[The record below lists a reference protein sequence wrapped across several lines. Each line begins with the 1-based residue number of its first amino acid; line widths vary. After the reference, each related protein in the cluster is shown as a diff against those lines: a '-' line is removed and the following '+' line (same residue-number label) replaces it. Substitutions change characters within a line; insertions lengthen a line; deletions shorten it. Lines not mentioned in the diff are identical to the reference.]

1 MSRSL
6 SLAMLIAVLAV
17 ALAIPVGALPL
28 STTEEEGSPDVALDL
43 SGTWRFSTG
52 DDPAWRDPAFDDSA
66 WEVRQVPDTSLNQG
80 FDDYNGYAWFRLDF
94 EIPAGAEG
102 QNLIASMGF
111 IDDADEVYLNG
122 VLIGASGRVDS
133 PRKSAWFER
142 RTYTVPAAAP
152 VYGGTNT
159 LAVRM
164 YDMSGGGGWYK
175 GPIGLF
181 SKATLRAQVHG
192 ITAPPASDEQRQ
204 AVLDV
209 LSQQDDALRRGDLDA
224 YATTLSPAF
233 FHDGQDVDRR
243 VRELA
248 RQLDGADEVRFVDG
262 EVEVLDD
269 GDQLIVDTN
278 RSLVIRTGEDVRVI
292 RPTRQEFLR
301 FDASTLQEL
310 GNRSRFFRDVLDSTV
325 EGTSRE
331 FNVYLPPS
339 YTSEPDRRYPVVYLL
354 HGINSG
360 NREWEPREIDD
371 VIDGIIAEHDLAETI
386 VIMPHGES
394 LWYRDNATVPWRT
407 MFITE
412 LVPLVDAEYRTIPD
426 AGMRGL
432 TGVSMGGN
440 GAFSI
445 GWDHPELFRSIGSH
459 IGSLTLGGNGQSAA
473 NYPAAR
479 VTTMAPEFLQQYD
492 YYFDA
497 CPLDDFGFAAGVVAM
512 QAQLTA
518 KLTPHEG
525 IIHPGTGRHN
535 DDCWMPNLW
544 RSFAMHSGSF
554 RSHGLDQALLDQA
567 R

>member
-1 MSRSL
+1 MNRTPIRL
-6 SLAMLIAVLAV
+6 LLMLVLAMSLIA
-17 ALAIPVGALPL
+17 PTGASPAGG
-28 STTEEEGSPDVALDL
+28 EEPAPEVSLDL

-66 WEVRQVPDTSLNQG
+66 WDTAQVPDTSLNQG
-80 FDDYNGYAWFRLDF
+80 FDNYDGYAWFRLDF
-94 EIPAGAEG
+94 DIPAAAEG
-102 QNLIASMGF
+102 QNLIAAMGF

-122 VLIGASGRVDS
+122 VLIGRSGQVDS
-133 PRKSAWFER
+133 PRKSAWYER
-142 RTYTVPAAAP
+142 RSYAVPAGAV

-181 SKATLRAQVHG
+181 SKQTLRAQVHG
-192 ITAPPASDEQRQ
+192 ITAPPTDDAVRD

-209 LSQQDDALRRGDLDA
+209 LDTQDRALRAGDLDT
-224 YATTLSPAF
+224 YAATLSPGF
-233 FHDGQDVDRR
+233 FHDGQDADRR
-243 VRELA
+243 VRELQA
-248 RQLDGADEVRFVDG
+248 RLEGADTVRYRDT
-262 EVEVLDD
+262 EVEVLQD
-269 GDQLIVDTN
+269 GEQLIVDTN
-278 RSLVIRTGEDVRVI
+278 RSLEAQNGEDVRVL

-301 FDASTLQEL
+301 FDARTLQEV
-310 GNRSRFFRDVLDSTV
+310 GNQSRFFRDVLYSQV
-325 EGTSRE
+325 EGKPRE

-354 HGINSG
+354 HGINGG

-371 VIDGIIAEHDLAETI
+371 VMDGIIAEHDLAESI
-386 VIMPHGES
+386 VVMPHGES

-412 LVPLVDAEYRTIPD
+412 LVPLVDAEYRTIPEAD
-426 AGMRGL
+426 MRGL

-459 IGSLTLGGNGQSAA
+459 IGSLTLGGNGQSVA
-473 NYPAAR
+473 NYPAVR
-479 VTTMAPEFLQQYD
+479 VTTMTSAFLQQYD
-492 YYFDA
+492 YFFDA
-497 CPLDDFGFAAGVVAM
+497 CPLDDFGFAGGVVAM

-518 KLTPHEG
+518 KLVPHEG
-525 IIHPGTGRHN
+525 IIYPGTGRHN

-544 RSFAMHSGSF
+544 RSFAMHSDSF
-554 RSHGLDQALLDQA
+554 RSRGLSG
-567 R
+567 

>member
-1 MSRSL
+1 MNRTPIRL
-6 SLAMLIAVLAV
+6 LLMLVLVVGLIAPA
-17 ALAIPVGALPL
+17 GASPAGG
-28 STTEEEGSPDVALDL
+28 EEPAPEVSLDL

-66 WEVRQVPDTSLNQG
+66 WDTAQVPDTSLNQG
-80 FDDYNGYAWFRLDF
+80 FDNYDGYAWFRLDF
-94 EIPAGAEG
+94 DIPAAAEG
-102 QNLIASMGF
+102 QNLIAAMGF

-122 VLIGASGRVDS
+122 VLIGRSGQVDS
-133 PRKSAWFER
+133 PRKSAWYER
-142 RTYTVPAAAP
+142 RSYAVPAGAV

-181 SKATLRAQVHG
+181 SKQTLRAQVHG
-192 ITAPPASDEQRQ
+192 ITAPPADDAVRD

-209 LSQQDDALRRGDLDA
+209 LDTQDRALRAGDLDT
-224 YATTLSPAF
+224 YAATLSPGS
-233 FHDGQDVDRR
+233 FHDGQDADRR
-243 VRELA
+243 VRELQA
-248 RQLDGADEVRFVDG
+248 RLEGADTVRYRDT
-262 EVEVLDD
+262 EVEVLQD
-269 GDQLIVDTN
+269 GEQLIVDTN
-278 RSLVIRTGEDVRVI
+278 RSLEAQTGEDVRVL

-301 FDASTLQEL
+301 FDARTLQEV
-310 GNRSRFFRDVLDSTV
+310 GNQSRFFRDVLYSQV
-325 EGTSRE
+325 EGKPRE

-354 HGINSG
+354 HGINGG

-371 VIDGIIAEHDLAETI
+371 VMDGIIAEHDLAESI
-386 VIMPHGES
+386 VVMPHGES

-412 LVPLVDAEYRTIPD
+412 LVPLVDAEYRTIPEAD
-426 AGMRGL
+426 MRGL

-459 IGSLTLGGNGQSAA
+459 IGSLTLGGNGQSVA
-473 NYPAAR
+473 NYPAVR
-479 VTTMAPEFLQQYD
+479 VTTMTSAFLQQYD
-492 YYFDA
+492 YFFDA
-497 CPLDDFGFAAGVVAM
+497 CPLDDFGFAGGVVAM

-518 KLTPHEG
+518 KLVPHEG
-525 IIHPGTGRHN
+525 IIYPGTGRHN

-544 RSFAMHSGSF
+544 RSFAMHSDSF
-554 RSHGLDQALLDQA
+554 RSRGLSG
-567 R
+567 